1 MGFDL
6 KTIKGYDDVM
16 DFKAMSI
23 VRSYIDEHFD
33 KSETP
38 PEYTVFTVWKNK
50 VLQNWKYLISSSISD
65 GKYYELTYNGNRGE
79 WYLDCYVKL
88 DNQCIVID

>member
-1 MGFDL
+1 MDFDL

-33 KSETP
+33 KSETS
-38 PEYTVFTVWKNK
+38 PEYTVFTVWKSK
-50 VLQNWKYLISSSISD
+50 ILQNWKYLISSSLSD

-79 WYLDCYVKL
+79 WYLDCYVKF